1 MIIYMIEFISE
12 LYKTDIQE
20 DRQTVC
26 VCVCV
31 CMEAVT
37 FTTHL
42 EAAKGKL
49 GIDFPLKEAQVQA
62 LESVYEGK
70 NTICLLPTGFS
81 KSVIYQLT
89 PFLLEHKV
97 QDAVT
102 LVISPLNSI
111 MQDQVRNLARR
122 GVKACYLDMRCQSGE
137 TYQFALETSC
147 DTDDSETSFGND
159 SYSNDDVPEEAPEDA
174 LLKVSVPIDAMLS
187 EGYQL
192 VCFFVG
198 LV

>member
-1 MIIYMIEFISE
+1 MSS
-12 LYKTDIQE
+12 
-20 DRQTVC
+20 
-26 VCVCV
+26 
-31 CMEAVT
+31 

-70 NTICLLPTGFS
+70 STICLLPTGFG

-137 TYQFALETSC
+137 TYQFASETSC

-159 SYSNDDVPEEAPEDA
+159 SYSHDDVPEEAPEDA

-192 VCFFVG
+192 IYAHPESFLKSPKGKALIRTRKFRQRVTCIAIDEG
-198 LV
+198 HMIAEW